1 METVKINTQTS
12 KTQEIQKILL
22 GAVAPRPIA
31 LASTIDANG
40 KPNLSPFSFFNVF
53 SANPPIAIFS
63 PARRIR
69 DNTTKHTLENIK
81 KTKEVVINVVTR
93 DIVEKVSLSS
103 CEYDKGVNEFLKA
116 GLQAVK
122 SETIKPFRVKESPI
136 SFECKVKEVISLGEK
151 NGAGNLIICEIK
163 MIHIKKDI
171 INNEGDIDRKKIN
184 LVGRLN
190 GNWYCETNFESLF
203 EVAKPNKKLGIGVD
217 NIPDEIKNNSLF
229 DENDI
234 GKLGNIDNLPTKED
248 VSLFLEN
255 NIEINQ
261 IIKEKYNHK
270 KIKIILFEKAKE
282 FLQENEIKKA
292 WNTLLI
298 ESLIKF

>member
-1 METVKINTQTS
+1 MKTIKINTQTA

-31 LASTIDANG
+31 LASTIDING
-40 KPNLSPFSFFNVF
+40 NPNLSPFSFFNVF

-81 KTKEVVINVVTR
+81 ATKEVVINVVTR
-93 DIVEKVSLSS
+93 EIVEKVSLSS
-103 CEYDKGVNEFLKA
+103 CEYGKGVNEFLKS
-116 GLQAVK
+116 GLKAVK

-136 SFECKVKEVISLGEK
+136 NFECKVKEIISLGDK

-163 MIHIKKDI
+163 MIHINKDI
-171 INNEGDIDRKKIN
+171 LNKEGDIDRKKIN

-217 NIPDEIKNNSLF
+217 NIPNEIKENSLF

-234 GKLGNIDNLPTKED
+234 GKLGNIDNIPKKED
-248 VSLFLEN
+248 VILFVEK

-261 IIKEKYNHK
+261 IIKEKHNHK
-270 KIKIILFEKAKE
+270 NIKIILFKKAKE
-282 FLQENEIKKA
+282 FLNKNELGKA
-292 WNTLLI
+292 WKTLLI
-298 ESLIKF
+298 ETSIKL

>member
-1 METVKINTQTS
+1 MKTIKINTQTA

-31 LASTIDANG
+31 LASTIDING

-69 DNTTKHTLENIK
+69 DNSTKHTLENIK
-81 KTKEVVINVVTR
+81 ETKEVVINVVTR

-103 CEYDKGVNEFLKA
+103 CEYGKGVNEFLKA
-116 GLQAVK
+116 GLKAVK
-122 SETIKPFRVKESPI
+122 SETIKPFRVEESPI
-136 SFECKVKEVISLGEK
+136 SFECKVKEIISLGEK

-163 MIHIKKDI
+163 MIHINKDI
-171 INNEGDIDRKKIN
+171 INENGDIDRKKIN

-190 GNWYCETNFESLF
+190 GNWYCETTLESLF

-234 GKLGNIDNLPTKED
+234 GKLGNIDNIPKKED
-248 VSLFLEN
+248 VILFVEN
-255 NIEINQ
+255 NIEINK
-261 IIKEKYNHK
+261 IIKEKNNHK
-270 KIKIILFEKAKE
+270 NIKIILFEKAKK
-282 FLQENEIKKA
+282 FLNKNEVEKA
-292 WNTLLI
+292 WKTLLI
-298 ESLIKF
+298 ESSIKL